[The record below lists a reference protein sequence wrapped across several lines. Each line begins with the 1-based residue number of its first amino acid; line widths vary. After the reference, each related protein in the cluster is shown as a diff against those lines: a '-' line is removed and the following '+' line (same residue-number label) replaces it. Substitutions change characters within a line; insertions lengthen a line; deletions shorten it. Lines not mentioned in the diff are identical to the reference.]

1 MTSRPGWLEDLAE
14 AIAVRLLPV
23 DYLAPLGC
31 HHADVNGVHEIT
43 LFAGSV
49 ETLGGVYDGAFVPSR
64 FQFDML
70 GLAEIFE
77 NVTSFHWQPLTMA
90 DDDELGPHV
99 AIEGR
104 FNGHKVWVRI
114 LANAP
119 ESIASAV
126 IADAYAGEF
135 AEQW

>member
-1 MTSRPGWLEDLAE
+1 MAE

-31 HHADVNGVHEIT
+31 HHAEVNGVHEIT

-49 ETLGGVYDGAFVPSR
+49 ETLGGVYDGAFVPCR

-90 DDDELGPHV
+90 ADDELGPHV